1 MSYSRALEI
10 AAKIKDVTTV
20 DVFEKRR
27 TLQIVDARAMFCY
40 ILRVDLKYKSV
51 EIREIIREFRP
62 YDHATVLYMV
72 KIYESDVRY
81 RRPDLE
87 ELRLQLINQYSPYFV
102 MLTKA
107 KGIEDE
113 DLMEQIINLIDTYE
127 TTKQKRVDI
136 FDASCAW
143 GRHTFTNYN
152 RNRMANFTPLT
163 RIKKVMRFYYNRG
176 VNSERVNKIYK
187 KILSDKYKLV
197 N

>member
-20 DVFEKRR
+20 NVFEKRR
-27 TLQIVDARAMFCY
+27 TLQLVDARAMFCY

-107 KGIEDE
+107 KAIEDE
-113 DLMEQIINLIDTYE
+113 DLMEQIINLINEYE

-136 FDASCAW
+136 FDASCA
-143 GRHTFTNYN
+143 
-152 RNRMANFTPLT
+152 
-163 RIKKVMRFYYNRG
+163 
-176 VNSERVNKIYK
+176 
-187 KILSDKYKLV
+187 
-197 N
+197 

>member
-20 DVFEKRR
+20 NVFEKRR

-107 KGIEDE
+107 KAIEDE
-113 DLMEQIINLIDTYE
+113 DLMEQIINLINEYE

-136 FDASCAW
+136 FDASCA
-143 GRHTFTNYN
+143 
-152 RNRMANFTPLT
+152 
-163 RIKKVMRFYYNRG
+163 
-176 VNSERVNKIYK
+176 
-187 KILSDKYKLV
+187 
-197 N
+197 

>member
-20 DVFEKRR
+20 NVFEKRR

-87 ELRLQLINQYSPYFV
+87 ELRLQLINQHSPYFV

-107 KGIEDE
+107 KAIEDE
-113 DLMEQIINLIDTYE
+113 DLMNEIINLIENYE
-127 TTKQKRVDI
+127 TTKQKRVDLC
-136 FDASCAW
+136 DASC
-143 GRHTFTNYN
+143 N
-152 RNRMANFTPLT
+152 
-163 RIKKVMRFYYNRG
+163 
-176 VNSERVNKIYK
+176 
-187 KILSDKYKLV
+187 
-197 N
+197 

>member
-20 DVFEKRR
+20 YVFEKRR

-107 KGIEDE
+107 KAIEDE
-113 DLMEQIINLIDTYE
+113 DLMNEIINLIDNYE

-136 FDASCAW
+136 FDASCA
-143 GRHTFTNYN
+143 
-152 RNRMANFTPLT
+152 
-163 RIKKVMRFYYNRG
+163 
-176 VNSERVNKIYK
+176 
-187 KILSDKYKLV
+187 
-197 N
+197 

>member
-27 TLQIVDARAMFCY
+27 TLQIVDSRAMFCY

-62 YDHATVLYMV
+62 YHHATVLYMV

-87 ELRLQLINQYSPYFV
+87 ELRLQLINKYSPYFV

-107 KGIEDE
+107 KSIEDE
-113 DLMEQIINLIDTYE
+113 YLMEQIINLIENYE
-127 TTKQKRVDI
+127 TTKQKRVDLC
-136 FDASCAW
+136 DASCA
-143 GRHTFTNYN
+143 
-152 RNRMANFTPLT
+152 
-163 RIKKVMRFYYNRG
+163 
-176 VNSERVNKIYK
+176 
-187 KILSDKYKLV
+187 
-197 N
+197 